1 MNNLMIV
8 LGVLFLGLV
17 VIVPLVERFA
27 KPTTPEDMQKY
38 HKIFRILM
46 GVMLLALVIQYFM
59 RK

>member
-8 LGVLFLGLV
+8 LGVLLLGLV

-27 KPTTPEDMQKY
+27 KPATPENMQKY